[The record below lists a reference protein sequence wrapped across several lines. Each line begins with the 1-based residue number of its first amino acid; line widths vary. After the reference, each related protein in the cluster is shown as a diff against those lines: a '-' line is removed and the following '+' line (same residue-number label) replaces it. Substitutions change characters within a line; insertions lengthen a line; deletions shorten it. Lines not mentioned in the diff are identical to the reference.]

1 MDIILLGFSA
11 VALTYGLVEVVK
23 LTGVPSRFSPLISLV
38 VGFLIVYVGS
48 GFGLTPETI
57 INGIAVGLSSSGL
70 YDIQKKTIRD
80 E

>member
-11 VALTYGLVEVVK
+11 VAITYGLVEVVK
-23 LTGVPSRFSPLISLV
+23 LTGLPTRFSPISSLIFGL
-38 VGFLIVYVGS
+38 LIVYVGTKFS
-48 GFGLTPETI
+48 ITPETI
-57 INGIAVGLSSSGL
+57 INGIAVGLSASGL